1 MGMTPRFVQVNGRS
15 LYCAHFFNP
24 QVQPRFRV
32 LIAPPFAEELNKC
45 RRLLALVARR
55 LADQGCEVLFPDL
68 FGTGDSAGDFSEAR
82 WRIWAEDWAALDE
95 WFMRNSA
102 APRPAY
108 LCVRSGVL
116 LLAAARGRLH
126 DFGRARIVLWQPVL
140 ECDRFLR
147 AFLRLRTVSDRL
159 AGRAESRRDL
169 DDHLGSG
176 HAVEIAGYE
185 LAAEM
190 VAEMTELKLKAS
202 DLAGCAE
209 IRVMEFRSNPNP
221 VMSPTTSEFI
231 DALQREHTEVIGAAI
246 ECEQFWATRDVVSPS
261 AALSATMLALA

>member
-1 MGMTPRFVQVNGRS
+1 MTPRFLQVNGRS

-24 QVQPRFRV
+24 HVQPRFRV

-45 RRLLALVARR
+45 RRLLALVAQR

-68 FGTGDSAGDFSEAR
+68 FGTGDSAGDFSEAC
-82 WRIWAEDWAALDE
+82 WRIWAEDWVTLDE
-95 WFMRNSA
+95 WLMNNSA

-108 LCVRSGVL
+108 LAVRSGVL
-116 LLAAARGRLH
+116 LLAATRGRLH

-140 ECDRFLR
+140 ECERFLR

-159 AGRAESRRDL
+159 AGRAQSLREL
-169 DDHLGSG
+169 DERLDSG
-176 HAVEIAGYE
+176 HSVEIAGYE
-185 LAAEM
+185 LSAEMAAEM
-190 VAEMTELKLKAS
+190 TKLKLQAS

-209 IRVMEFRSNPNP
+209 VRIMEFRADPNP
-221 VMSPTTSEFI
+221 LMSPATSEFI
-231 DALQREHTEVIGAAI
+231 DALQRERTEVIGAAI